1 MKNQTHFLDKMSEGT
16 KKIYESTKWSETGFI
31 PSFKETD
38 KKLMEISK
46 KEAFIMLKE
55 KYKETLELLSK

>member
-1 MKNQTHFLDKMSEGT
+1 MIPTHFLDKMSEGT
-16 KKIYESTKWSETGFI
+16 KKIYESTQWSKTGFI